1 LTARPWDELR
11 KQGGEMTG
19 RIGNLVAWN
28 VRREFEAVKRH
39 GPGRQVFRDHRQA
52 DARVPVHFGCTGFA
66 DGLYEHLTVWP
77 VPRWYLPSNS
87 RRRTKTQ

>member
-1 LTARPWDELR
+1 
-11 KQGGEMTG
+11 MTG

-28 VRREFEAVKRH
+28 VRREFEGSNSGTGQAVE
-39 GPGRQVFRDHRQA
+39 VFRDHRQA